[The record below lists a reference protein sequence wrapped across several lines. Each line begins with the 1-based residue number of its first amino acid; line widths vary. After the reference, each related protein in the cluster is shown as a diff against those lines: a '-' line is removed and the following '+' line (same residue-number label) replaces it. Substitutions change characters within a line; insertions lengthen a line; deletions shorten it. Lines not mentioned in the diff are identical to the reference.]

1 MKLIQVETASCA
13 PVLYNTSVA
22 LQSLPRNVD
31 LIYVLIYV
39 CLDRSL

>member
-22 LQSLPRNVD
+22 LHRLPRNVD
-31 LIYVLIYV
+31 LLYDLIYV

>member
-1 MKLIQVETASCA
+1 MKLIQVESASCA
-13 PVLYNTSVA
+13 PVLYNTSDA

-31 LIYVLIYV
+31 LLYEFIYV